1 MVHIVSLVKQY
12 AALRSESTPPLFG
25 DSMTLPI
32 DELGKLVVRKRGNR
46 GIRATAADIEVSPAT
61 LSRVENGHL
70 PDLATFAKICRWLDV
85 DPARFLGVDASG
97 ADASQNRAVAHFRK
111 KSTVSPET
119 AMSLGALILAA
130 QRARQARAELMRGE

>member
-1 MVHIVSLVKQY
+1 
-12 AALRSESTPPLFG
+12 
-25 DSMTLPI
+25 MTLPI
-32 DELGKLVVRKRGNR
+32 EELGKLVVRKRGSR

-85 DPARFLGVDASG
+85 DPARFLGVKGSG
-97 ADASQNRAVAHFRK
+97 GEPAQKRAVAHFRK

-119 AMSLGALILAA
+119 ATSLGALILAA
-130 QRARQARAELMRGE
+130 QRAREARAELVRGE